1 MNSPRPEVKIVSTD
15 DRFSEISSSIYLLSQ
30 KVSDSFDYMRDRM
43 DGIESKL
50 DTRIDDLK
58 GSVEGMCKI
67 RHDSIDTT
75 FENMK
80 SDMESHKSWGK
91 YKVTVLVGIM
101 ATVVSSVMT
110 FEINDLL
117 KNHPVNTFIQK

>member
-1 MNSPRPEVKIVSTD
+1 MNSPRPDLKIVSTD

-43 DGIESKL
+43 DGIENKL

-58 GSVEGMCKI
+58 GSVESMCKV
-67 RHDSIDTT
+67 RHEAVDAT
-75 FENMK
+75 FEGMK
-80 SDMESHKSWGK
+80 AEMDSHKSWGK

-101 ATVVSSVMT
+101 ATVVSSVLT
-110 FEINDLL
+110 FEINGLL
-117 KNHPVNTFIQK
+117 KAHPVSSFIQK